1 MCHVDLVQPRCL
13 QSQLQGV
20 GNILGFHRGAEL
32 PGNDVAREVV
42 EGQCDD
48 PGADVIGDAVPHPIR
63 PRAVIVQ
70 RLWPSSLIKIAP
82 SIKRGSWDSDLL
94 QRPPNRQMGLLEE
107 LDDLQLLCGRI
118 SHSSSSPSPVT
129 LFLRTRFSRV
139 RSATT
144 SLSAMASRRR
154 SLTSSEVA
162 ARAVSP
168 ATLLS
173 SLKEVLRPAIV
184 QVLRDPLAATQLG
197 NTVLAA
203 QAFQND
209 PDLSPRPNSACT

>member
-1 MCHVDLVQPRCL
+1 MPSASHWPSTNLSSHPVNWPC
-13 QSQLQGV
+13 
-20 GNILGFHRGAEL
+20 A
-32 PGNDVAREVV
+32 
-42 EGQCDD
+42 
-48 PGADVIGDAVPHPIR
+48 PGADVIWGAVPHPIR
-63 PRAVIVQ
+63 AAIVQ

-94 QRPPNRQMGLLEE
+94 QRPPNRQMGLLDE

-118 SHSSSSPSPVT
+118 SHSPSPPSPVT

-154 SLTSSEVA
+154 SLPSSEVA

-168 ATLLS
+168 A
-173 SLKEVLRPAIV
+173 RRFFPASRKSFD
-184 QVLRDPLAATQLG
+184 QR
-197 NTVLAA
+197 
-203 QAFQND
+203 
-209 PDLSPRPNSACT
+209 